1 MTIKEEIAH
10 EASKGARPNV
20 GKTVGWY
27 SLIFGSFLLIYG
39 DYLHGIFSKLFDVM
53 PGWVLAG
60 TLIISALVKL
70 VGLYTK
76 NRKLMQVGIVSL
88 SAVWTGLTAVY
99 LVYSFGIGYP
109 SPSFLSMGLVMVTCY
124 QEARKGD
131 FG

>member
-10 EASKGARPNV
+10 EAGKGDRTDV

-39 DYLHGIFSKLFDVM
+39 DYLHGIFSKLFDVV
-53 PGWVLAG
+53 PGWVLAC

-70 VGLYTK
+70 VGLYTS

-109 SPSFLSMGLVMVTCY
+109 SPSFLSMGLVMVICY